1 MENTSDSANT
11 PTSRFALVEIAKD
24 PQSRPLFIYLAV
36 MLLVGMVFYHFVEH
50 WSWLDSLYFC
60 VVSLATVGYGDLVP
74 TEPISKIFTIIYLIN
89 GLALFVSFVQILAQQ
104 RTRLRKAK
112 PEAASEDFS
121 AN

>member
-1 MENTSDSANT
+1 MA
-11 PTSRFALVEIAKD
+11 A
-24 PQSRPLFIYLAV
+24 

-74 TEPISKIFTIIYLIN
+74 TEPISKIFTMIYLLN
-89 GLALFVSFVQILAQQ
+89 GLAMFVSFVHILAQQ

-112 PEAASEDFS
+112 EEGTNEDNS